1 MLDWMRVFPFLQWV
15 SMVDSGTIK
24 KDLAAGLT
32 GAVIVLPQGVA
43 FASIAGLPPQYG
55 LYTAMVTPVVAA
67 FFGSSLHLVSG
78 PTTAISIVIFSSV
91 SNYSSPGSP
100 EFISQVLTITF
111 LAGVFQL
118 LFGLAKLGNVLNFVS
133 HTVVAGFTS
142 GAALLIATSQMRHV
156 LGTRVAAGGS
166 FLDTWAGICAGIA
179 EVNPQTL
186 GIALVTIF
194 SALAVRKI
202 SGKCP
207 YLLVGMVV
215 GGGTALLLGGPD
227 AGIRM
232 VGEIPSRLPPLSFPD
247 LSPGMIRLLAPEA
260 VAVAILGLVEAVSIS
275 RAIAVKSDQQIDACQ
290 EFIGQGVSN
299 IAGSFFSSYAG
310 SGSFTRSGVNYEA
323 GAKTPLSAVFAALFL
338 GAVVL
343 VVAPLAAFLPVSAM
357 GGVILL
363 VAYNLIDFQY
373 VAGLLRCSKVE
384 TVVFGVTFLATLLLE
399 LEFAVF
405 LGVFISIAFVL
416 AKTAA
421 PNVPVISVDQ
431 TDPHRTLVDVESR
444 LVRQCPQL
452 RMIRVDGPVYFGSIN
467 HIQSRIRH
475 IVEKEKV
482 YNILVICSGVGF
494 MDLNGEEVL
503 IKESDNVKR
512 LGGSLFFSGLRS
524 DVYEFAVQSGFIRQ
538 IGPSNF
544 FDSKEQALH
553 EIHSRMDGEKCRI
566 CSKGVFLECGAGN
579 RSRFTPKR
587 WKAKA
592 VKPVMLV
599 PAGERK

>member
-1 MLDWMRVFPFLQWV
+1 
-15 SMVDSGTIK
+15 
-24 KDLAAGLT
+24 
-32 GAVIVLPQGVA
+32 
-43 FASIAGLPPQYG
+43 
-55 LYTAMVTPVVAA
+55 
-67 FFGSSLHLVSG
+67 
-78 PTTAISIVIFSSV
+78 
-91 SNYSSPGSP
+91 
-100 EFISQVLTITF
+100 
-111 LAGVFQL
+111 
-118 LFGLAKLGNVLNFVS
+118 
-133 HTVVAGFTS
+133 
-142 GAALLIATSQMRHV
+142 
-156 LGTRVAAGGS
+156 
-166 FLDTWAGICAGIA
+166 
-179 EVNPQTL
+179 
-186 GIALVTIF
+186 
-194 SALAVRKI
+194 
-202 SGKCP
+202 
-207 YLLVGMVV
+207 
-215 GGGTALLLGGPD
+215 
-227 AGIRM
+227 M
-232 VGEIPSRLPPLSFPD
+232 VGEIPSRLPPLSSPD
-247 LSPGMIRLLAPEA
+247 LSPAMIRLLAPEA

-275 RAIAVKSDQQIDACQ
+275 RAIAVKSDQKIDACQ

-323 GAKTPLSAVFAALFL
+323 GARTPLSAVFAALFL

-384 TVVFGVTFLATLLLE
+384 TVVFGVTFTATLLLE

-416 AKTAA
+416 AKTAV

-467 HIQSRIRH
+467 HIQNRIRH

-512 LGGSLFFSGLRS
+512 LGGGLFFSGLRS

-538 IGPSNF
+538 IGPNNF

-553 EIHSRMDGEKCRI
+553 EVYSRMDGEKCRT
-566 CSKGVFLECGAGN
+566 CRKGVFLECDAEC
-579 RSRFTPKR
+579 RSRSRSGPGL
-587 WKAKA
+587 WEAKT